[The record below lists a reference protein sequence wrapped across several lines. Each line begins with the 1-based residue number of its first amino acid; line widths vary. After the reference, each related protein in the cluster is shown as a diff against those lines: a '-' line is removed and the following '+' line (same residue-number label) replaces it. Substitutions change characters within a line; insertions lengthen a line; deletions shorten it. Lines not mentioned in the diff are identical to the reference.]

1 MENNL
6 VLFKIAKDFRN
17 LDNQSVIKTAGIV
30 QRLRSWY
37 NSLFDPEYKQ
47 NVQNMRQES
56 KSVKMYL
63 NQLSKYIDKYE
74 ASVSNGNIDSYN
86 FSVDKIKEITSE
98 LIKIMSSYRET
109 AEKAEAPAN
118 TTSSEPSLSEINKVY
133 FTDKMKSSERVINTI
148 AKAIMDSGYDKLK
161 SETIARD
168 PLTFLA
174 IEEAITKGQ
183 VIGSEI
189 ALPSKETPNRAGEL
203 WVYIQTQPFKLP
215 NEDISLQLEVV
226 VTDLSQRENNPRPL
240 MAVKSISSI
249 KARKTANKKNNIV
262 KKASDTLLA
271 INGLEAKSSDFKRR
285 LIEVANNVSIKP
297 EYLAAVM
304 ASESGMKASAT
315 NPMGGAVGL
324 IQFMPACVSIDTEIL
339 TLDGWK
345 FYNQVTIGDEI
356 ISFNEKEN
364 TLEKDKI
371 TKLYEFDSV
380 STYRMH
386 NKQFDFISTHDHRW
400 YCDYNG
406 KTVVKTTEEL
416 ASLNSRYK
424 IKRSALFKGDYS
436 IELSEEFF
444 ELLGVIVGD
453 GSINKTYFSEN
464 KKAGLTIC
472 QSIKAKPQVVDR
484 IQFCLDKV
492 FGHGKYLYSNCLR
505 GMIRWHI
512 RHEDA
517 SLFYKFL
524 NEEKVLNKRLLF
536 KLSPM
541 QLKSLKKGYLIK
553 DGTIQYGK
561 YENFVQCHDE
571 RMRDFQLICFLLGE
585 TANVKEYI
593 RKVSKQKI
601 PNGKE
606 YTIKPIKYY
615 CNVKKRSSL
624 TEARKCRMNYD
635 KIIDLVKVWCP
646 QTNNKTWIARR
657 NGYITIT
664 GNTAERFGTSS
675 DELRAMS
682 DVQQLD
688 YVEKFYSPYKG
699 RLNTIGDVYMATFL
713 PKFVGKPEDT
723 IIAQK
728 DNMDFVS
735 KSEGLTYDK
744 VYRYNKGFDYD
755 KDGIIRI
762 SDVSNKVKNI
772 YSAALKREPISVNE
786 EPMANEDSELKELA
800 SYLGISLAKPL
811 TNIVKNA
818 ILEKKIPKNTVV
830 ISLESDDISG
840 TMAYSY
846 VLSNALEAGIDA
858 DTKLY
863 SKDNNIEIVC
873 TANGSL
879 DNIKSAIKGIL
890 NIINHQFIKRHSF
903 VVENNFIN
911 KVSSNNEIKYSDL
924 LKGKR
929 KFALKGELREKS

>member
-6 VLFKIAKDFRN
+6 VLLKIAKDFSK

-47 NVQNMRQES
+47 NVQNMREES
-56 KSVKMYL
+56 QSVKMYL

-98 LIKIMSSYRET
+98 LIKVMSNYRET
-109 AEKAEAPAN
+109 ADKAAAPAEA
-118 TTSSEPSLSEINKVY
+118 TSKESSLSGIHKVY
-133 FTDKMKSSERVINTI
+133 FTDKMKSSERVVNAI
-148 AKAIMDSGYDKLK
+148 AKAIMNSGYDKLK
-161 SETIARD
+161 SETLAKD
-168 PLTFLA
+168 PQTFLA

-189 ALPSKETPNRAGEL
+189 ALPSKQTPNRAGEL

-262 KKASDTLLA
+262 KKASETLAA
-271 INGLEAKSSDFKRR
+271 INGLETKSSEFKRR
-285 LIEVANNVSIKP
+285 LVEVANNVSIKP

-304 ASESGMKASAT
+304 SAESGMKADAI

-324 IQFMPACVSIDTEIL
+324 IQFMPQTLKNYNIDP
-339 TLDGWK
+339 
-345 FYNQVTIGDEI
+345 Q
-356 ISFNEKEN
+356 SFG
-364 TLEKDKI
+364 
-371 TKLYEFDSV
+371 KL
-380 STYRMH
+380 
-386 NKQFDFISTHDHRW
+386 
-400 YCDYNG
+400 
-406 KTVVKTTEEL
+406 
-416 ASLNSRYK
+416 
-424 IKRSALFKGDYS
+424 
-436 IELSEEFF
+436 
-444 ELLGVIVGD
+444 
-453 GSINKTYFSEN
+453 
-464 KKAGLTIC
+464 
-472 QSIKAKPQVVDR
+472 
-484 IQFCLDKV
+484 
-492 FGHGKYLYSNCLR
+492 
-505 GMIRWHI
+505 
-512 RHEDA
+512 
-517 SLFYKFL
+517 
-524 NEEKVLNKRLLF
+524 
-536 KLSPM
+536 
-541 QLKSLKKGYLIK
+541 
-553 DGTIQYGK
+553 
-561 YENFVQCHDE
+561 
-571 RMRDFQLICFLLGE
+571 
-585 TANVKEYI
+585 
-593 RKVSKQKI
+593 
-601 PNGKE
+601 
-606 YTIKPIKYY
+606 
-615 CNVKKRSSL
+615 
-624 TEARKCRMNYD
+624 
-635 KIIDLVKVWCP
+635 
-646 QTNNKTWIARR
+646 
-657 NGYITIT
+657 
-664 GNTAERFGTSS
+664 
-675 DELRAMS
+675 S

-688 YVEKFYSPYKG
+688 YVEKFYSPHKG

-728 DNMDFVS
+728 DNMDFIS
-735 KSEGLTYDK
+735 RSEGLTYDK

-772 YSAALKREPISVNE
+772 YSAALSREPISVNE
-786 EPMANEDSELKELA
+786 EPMANEDSEMKELA

-811 TNIVKNA
+811 TNIVKKA
-818 ILEKKIPKNTVV
+818 ILEKKVPKNTVV
-830 ISLESDDISG
+830 ISLGSDDISG

-858 DTKLY
+858 DTKIY

-903 VVENNFIN
+903 IVESNFIN